1 MSEEIKKLTKYVKEV
16 RDLMKELDGKVDA
29 LTVKSEKQE
38 ELINEV
44 LDELRVLLM
53 EDSDDDEEETDDDDD
68 ESDEDSDDD
77 DDDEDDED
85 EEETKPSA

>member
-1 MSEEIKKLTKYVKEV
+1 MSEDIKKLTKYVKEV

-53 EDSDDDEEETDDDDD
+53 EDSDDSDEDESDDDDD
-68 ESDEDSDDD
+68 ESD
-77 DDDEDDED
+77 DDESESSDEED
-85 EEETKPSA
+85 EEETKKSA